1 MITIEERKSIKC
13 PTDTSLFV
21 SFNYNQNIVA
31 VVKNLGFSI
40 YNAKT
45 KEWEVGLQYLS
56 DLITKLSMYDEIT
69 LNILPTNLNEDRAD
83 IVYPIEEIKTPL
95 FDYQKD
101 GVQFGLN
108 HDKWLL
114 LDATGLG
121 KSLTMISLAYNL
133 KMQGKINKVLVICGI
148 NALKTNWK
156 KEIEKH
162 SDLSCRILGEYKN
175 KKGNL
180 AVGGVKDRLAQL
192 QSPIKEFFTITNI
205 ETLRD
210 DNIIKELTKK
220 KAVNKFDMIIVDE
233 IHRCKDAGSVQGAN
247 LLKLQAPYKVGMTG
261 TIIMNNPLDVYAPLE
276 FINKVHKDSLTAFK
290 QYFCN
295 YNSFKQIIGFKNIS
309 TLKDILGECSLRRTK
324 DLLQLPPKTIINEYV
339 DMDAKHQQFYQ
350 HIVDG
355 VVDEVDKVKIST
367 ASLLAM
373 VTRLRQATALPSILT
388 TENIPPSK
396 VNRCVE
402 LVNELVENGE
412 KVVIFSTFKDT
423 CYEISKQLPFKHV
436 LCTGNEKDL
445 MPYADQFQNDD
456 ECKAFIGTWQ
466 KCGTGITLT
475 KGTSM
480 IFIDTPW
487 TDSDY
492 LQAQDRIYRIGT
504 NKSVTI
510 YNLICTGTID
520 ERVLQLVTSKGAI
533 SDYIV
538 DDKISA
544 NTLNSLR
551 QYIEDLK

>member
-1 MITIEERKSIKC
+1 MITIEERESIKC

-69 LNILPTNLNEDRAD
+69 LNILPTNLNEDKAD

-133 KMQGKINKVLVICGI
+133 KMQGKVNKVLVICGI

-192 QSPIKEFFTITNI
+192 KSPIKEFFTITNI

-309 TLKDILGECSLRRTK
+309 TLKDILGECSLRRMK